1 MISIDNKLN
10 NKKNKINR
18 NKGGDIHRILRK
30 NILEE
35 KWLTIYVN
43 EEQNLSYWKLVNKK
57 EMVVIVPQNETIQSH
72 INNYISIYFYN
83 MNYYEILK

>member
-10 NKKNKINR
+10 NKKKKINR

-57 EMVVIVPQNETIQSH
+57 EMVVIVPRNETI
-72 INNYISIYFYN
+72 
-83 MNYYEILK
+83 